1 VPAAGKP
8 ALTGEYHPDG
18 GPELTGLLA
27 ELAVTLGSLKQ
38 AVNGDRPR
46 KPVIPWEACHP
57 VPILGTVQ
65 LTAGAGTLDQP
76 DMYGPKDPY
85 WWDLRS
91 LGVWGFTAGTVTVF
105 LNSANGQQLAA
116 ASTPGEF
123 DWSAQRI
130 LGPRDRLIFVA
141 AGITGTAQLGGQAI
155 EVETSWLAE
164 YLL

>member
-1 VPAAGKP
+1 M
-8 ALTGEYHPDG
+8 TGEYHPDG

-46 KPVIPWEACHP
+46 RPVIPWEACHP
-57 VPILGTVQ
+57 VPIVADFSANGTI
-65 LTAGAGTLDQP
+65 DQP

-105 LNSANGQQLAA
+105 LNSTSGQQI
-116 ASTPGEF
+116 ASATVPGEF
-123 DWSAQRI
+123 DWSAQRL
-130 LGPRDRLIFVA
+130 LGPRDRLIFVVS
-141 AGITGTAQLGGQAI
+141 GLTGVAHFAGQAI
-155 EVETSWLAE
+155 EVETSWLPE